1 MHILNLIERKLYPNR
16 WLGCIRSAV
25 RYITA
30 HKQSLLFWSR
40 LFTTE
45 PKYPKG
51 CCPHDFSLT
60 NKIKLCVF
68 TKIQVMAF
76 LVAVTS
82 ECRVKRVIYKTWTG
96 TLANSTEPAQTQQK
110 GLHCLLTGR

>member
-1 MHILNLIERKLYPNR
+1 MHILNLIKRKLYPNR
-16 WLGCIRSAV
+16 WLGCMRSAV

-51 CCPHDFSLT
+51 CCPHDLSLT
-60 NKIKLCVF
+60 ACFYENPGNGF
-68 TKIQVMAF
+68 P
-76 LVAVTS
+76 
-82 ECRVKRVIYKTWTG
+82 CRCDVRVSCKEG
-96 TLANSTEPAQTQQK
+96 SL
-110 GLHCLLTGR
+110 